1 MATLAFFFYEY
12 NDDGGKCCVSTR
24 DARYYV
30 VVTSLLSKEHSQ
42 LCIPQFVSS
51 CSIQFISYLNLAPY
65 SSAQRGTFNNDGVLS
80 IIQRNPH
87 LARTKHDF
95 TFASGAVPPL
105 FMAVSLGANKKLVSA
120 LAEACPAALG
130 QTDRYGRTP
139 LHQAVEFG
147 SSADVVEYLLEQC
160 PQSAADID
168 HIGRT
173 PLHSS
178 CAYSASL
185 DIVRLLCKFCPKSV
199 FQKDNRGR
207 LPLHISCAHEDDG
220 SSIQVVRYLLE
231 LHPHSVHERTAKG
244 STALELVEKGR
255 ASLEVML
262 SVSAVATM
270 LKENP
275 KRATALSLIARLES
289 MEWRSGVHLYLDI
302 NPSIIHTLDLHREQ
316 KLVPHVLSSVGK
328 HCKLGTMFEIV
339 KDMAECLLEE

>member
-1 MATLAFFFYEY
+1 M
-12 NDDGGKCCVSTR
+12 
-24 DARYYV
+24 
-30 VVTSLLSKEHSQ
+30 
-42 LCIPQFVSS
+42 
-51 CSIQFISYLNLAPY
+51 QFISYLNLAPY
-65 SSAQRGTFNNDGVLS
+65 STAQRDTFNNDGLLS
-80 IIQRNPH
+80 IVQRNPH

-120 LAEACPAALG
+120 LVEACPNALG

-147 SSADVVEYLLEQC
+147 SSADVVEYLLEQR
-160 PQSAADID
+160 PQSAARID

-173 PLHSS
+173 PTHSA

-185 DIVRLLCKFCPKSV
+185 DIVQLLCKFCPKSV
-199 FQKDNRGR
+199 FQKDARGR
-207 LPLHISCAHEDDG
+207 LPLHILCAHEDDG

-275 KRATALSLIARLES
+275 KRATVLSLIARLES
-289 MEWRSGVHLYLDI
+289 MEWRSGVHLFLDI
-302 NPSIIHTLDLHREQ
+302 NPSIIHTLDMHREE
-316 KLVPHVLSSVGK
+316 KLVSYVLSSVGRR
-328 HCKLGTMFEIV
+328 CKLGTMFEIV
-339 KDMAECLLEE
+339 KDMAECLD